1 MRRTFLRAKIHR
13 ARVTRANL
21 DYVGSIT
28 VDRDLLEAAD
38 LLGLEQV
45 DIYNISTGARLSTYV
60 LVGEPG
66 SGEIGINGAAAHLA
80 SPGDVVIIAAY
91 CELDRDEIPDHR
103 ARVVFVDD
111 ANRVVDVVEQT
122 PFDQS

>member
-80 SPGDVVIIAAY
+80 SPGDLVIIAAY

-103 ARVVFVDD
+103 ARVVFVD
-111 ANRVVDVVEQT
+111 AGNRVVDVVEQT
-122 PFDQS
+122 PFDQG